1 MTGRPPFISAEEALR
16 RAVGTAR
23 FRSALLP
30 ATPNNTPIQ
39 TQELIGRVA
48 PIPRSRAAAGGDN
61 AERTMTQQVEE
72 VRRQYLPRYY
82 DLIREYAVVIIRSWC
97 IHVYEVLHACN
108 NGPGHPAARP
118 CPLSLLDSMA
128 ETIDS
133 RNAENIAIAVEDLR
147 YCILGDVLQL
157 NSFQQTI
164 YQQRPDQLAVIADF
178 QQTIYQ
184 RPEELAIMAE
194 LAELLS
200 QLGIE
205 QERRV
210 WEPLMR
216 LHTGISLEIIIQE
229 NTRVALGLQVQ
240 EAEPEYG
247 EAGSLMDQLD
257 EVGM

>member
-1 MTGRPPFISAEEALR
+1 MA
-16 RAVGTAR
+16 
-23 FRSALLP
+23 
-30 ATPNNTPIQ
+30 
-39 TQELIGRVA
+39 
-48 PIPRSRAAAGGDN
+48 
-61 AERTMTQQVEE
+61 QQVEE
-72 VRRQYLPRYY
+72 VRRRHLPRYY

-133 RNAENIAIAVEDLR
+133 RNAENIATAVEDLR
-147 YCILGDVLQL
+147 SCILGDILQL
-157 NSFQQTI
+157 N
-164 YQQRPDQLAVIADF
+164 RF

-194 LAELLS
+194 LAEFLL
-200 QLGIE
+200 QLGME

-216 LHTGISLEIIIQE
+216 LHAGISLEIIIQE

-240 EAEPEYG
+240 EAEPKYG

-257 EVGM
+257 EVSM